1 MMAEL
6 DLIVTAGKR
15 AGARISVAEQLVLGR
30 ETGGN
35 GSLDDDE
42 KVSRRHA
49 LIRRDLNGDWIIED
63 AGSVNGTFVNGVHV
77 KHRQRLQPGD
87 TIRVGETTLRV
98 GTGDE
103 PPSAEAEANE
113 SVDPPT
119 RPSEQI
125 GAPARTAEPPA
136 PFLAPLAVL
145 VRAGRR
151 VPISQR
157 GLTIGRAPEND
168 VVVDSDRSSRH
179 HARIVAAEGR
189 YFLADLGSVNGSELN
204 GERLVKQARW
214 LRAGDTIAIGAEQ
227 FRFLIG
233 GDETLAGVEAPLS
246 DGIRRIRFDRS
257 KLSIGRDSA
266 NDLQLDSPGVSRFHA
281 EVVNAAGRIELR
293 DLESRNG
300 TRLDGLPVS
309 RAEIKTGSEIGVG
322 PYRLIFDGTTFIER
336 DDRGVVRLQ
345 AYEIAVSSRGKQLLE
360 ATSVAVKPGEFVAVI
375 GESGSGKTTLIKVLA
390 GVRRSSAGGVF
401 VNGDPVWTR
410 LAEIGYL
417 PQDEIVHPR
426 LTVLES
432 LRYSARL
439 RLPADHSPQDID
451 AAVGRVVSETSLE
464 EHVNTRIGSLS
475 GGERKRVGLATELL
489 TRPALLFLD
498 EPTTGLDPR
507 LETRMMRLFRDLAAV
522 GRSAL
527 VMATHTTK
535 NLDLVDKIWV
545 VGRGGYL
552 CFVGSPVHAKSFFG
566 VSEYDDIYAALES
579 KSATAWRHQFL
590 ADEAQAGRTPGGSPV
605 PSPTPAGTK
614 VRGNRFSS
622 QAPVLLS
629 RYLRTFVRD
638 QRNVLILLLQV
649 PLLAI
654 VMALLFKPHVFSA
667 PGSTSDSSS
676 TALLLFVLVTTTIWL
691 GTLDSAREVIK
702 ERAILARER
711 AVGLDV
717 RAYLASKAAL
727 LFALIALQT
736 LILLLVVLALRP
748 MQEPAATKLLL
759 MIELVTTGFV
769 AVAMG
774 LVISSAVKSEDQAI
788 AVIPIAMIVQLLF
801 GGAIVTVKDMGAAM
815 SGFSTVVFAR
825 SAFAGV
831 GTAAHM
837 NDRIHADARFN
848 APNPYGYS
856 YFDLPGWATLLIL
869 GAFLFSML
877 LVSATILQRHEVG

>member
-1 MMAEL
+1 M
-6 DLIVTAGKR
+6 
-15 AGARISVAEQLVLGR
+15 
-30 ETGGN
+30 
-35 GSLDDDE
+35 
-42 KVSRRHA
+42 
-49 LIRRDLNGDWIIED
+49 
-63 AGSVNGTFVNGVHV
+63 
-77 KHRQRLQPGD
+77 
-87 TIRVGETTLRV
+87 
-98 GTGDE
+98 
-103 PPSAEAEANE
+103 
-113 SVDPPT
+113 
-119 RPSEQI
+119 
-125 GAPARTAEPPA
+125 
-136 PFLAPLAVL
+136 
-145 VRAGRR
+145 
-151 VPISQR
+151 
-157 GLTIGRAPEND
+157 
-168 VVVDSDRSSRH
+168 
-179 HARIVAAEGR
+179 
-189 YFLADLGSVNGSELN
+189 
-204 GERLVKQARW
+204 
-214 LRAGDTIAIGAEQ
+214 
-227 FRFLIG
+227 
-233 GDETLAGVEAPLS
+233 
-246 DGIRRIRFDRS
+246 
-257 KLSIGRDSA
+257 
-266 NDLQLDSPGVSRFHA
+266 
-281 EVVNAAGRIELR
+281 
-293 DLESRNG
+293 
-300 TRLDGLPVS
+300 
-309 RAEIKTGSEIGVG
+309 
-322 PYRLIFDGTTFIER
+322 
-336 DDRGVVRLQ
+336 
-345 AYEIAVSSRGKQLLE
+345 
-360 ATSVAVKPGEFVAVI
+360 AVI

-507 LETRMMRLFRDLAAV
+507 LETRMMGFFRDLAAV

-552 CFVGSPVHAKSFFG
+552 CFVGSPAHAKRFFG
-566 VSEYDDIYAALES
+566 VSEYDDIYAALDS
-579 KSATAWRHQFL
+579 KSAVAWRHQFL

-605 PSPTPAGTK
+605 PSATPAGVK

-638 QRNVLILLLQV
+638 QRNMLILLLHV
-649 PLLAI
+649 PLLAV

-667 PGSTSDSSS
+667 PGSNGASS

-727 LFALIALQT
+727 LFALIATQT
-736 LILLLVVLALRP
+736 LILLVVVLALRP
-748 MQEPAATKLLL
+748 MQEPAEAKLLL

-774 LVISSAVKSEDQAI
+774 LVISSAVNSEDQAI
-788 AVIPIAMIVQLLF
+788 AVIPIGPVWSPLLF
-801 GGAIVTVKDMGAAM
+801 PEKA
-815 SGFSTVVFAR
+815 
-825 SAFAGV
+825 
-831 GTAAHM
+831 
-837 NDRIHADARFN
+837 
-848 APNPYGYS
+848 
-856 YFDLPGWATLLIL
+856 
-869 GAFLFSML
+869 
-877 LVSATILQRHEVG
+877 